1 MIRTLLD
8 GNRRFVTEVFEKDR
22 DYFTDLGHEQ
32 NPTVLQIVCS
42 DARVPMNTMTQT
54 RAGEVFAHRNVCN
67 IVPTND
73 WNPSAVPEFSI
84 NCPHIPDIVVCGH
97 EGWAT
102 AVAWLGLRDGLR
114 RNPNYF
120 RLAELERLRSAIN
133 SHSTA
138 EAVRPVQTGC
148 GRSGFEGGRLPPTL
162 NRRSG
167 FVPHR
172 PQCSDSAHSDFMTCG

>member
-32 NPTVLQIVCS
+32 NPTALQIVCS

-73 WNPSAVPEFSI
+73 WNPSAVP
-84 NCPHIPDIVVCGH
+84 
-97 EGWAT
+97 
-102 AVAWLGLRDGLR
+102 
-114 RNPNYF
+114 
-120 RLAELERLRSAIN
+120 
-133 SHSTA
+133 
-138 EAVRPVQTGC
+138 
-148 GRSGFEGGRLPPTL
+148 
-162 NRRSG
+162 
-167 FVPHR
+167 
-172 PQCSDSAHSDFMTCG
+172 